1 MAGFHRAAARGLH
14 PVRAWMTQRQR
25 LEVPVHA
32 FPISL
37 QRKAGRVLAGCPGPY
52 LDWKRSRELH
62 PQAEDLTPTSKPSGH
77 SKRSPPCPQ
86 ESRTRRTTMKDRP
99 EVSEPQPDNPG
110 DPETARESSGA
121 VPCQEIER
129 YICLFVPFTTTGV
142 IVMVLY
148 HVINPVGSPLDT
160 IGSIILNM
168 WRAVGTGIALTV
180 TVILIPKT
188 VRFVSRSLR
197 QLPFKS
203 PERNPRK

>member
-1 MAGFHRAAARGLH
+1 M
-14 PVRAWMTQRQR
+14 
-25 LEVPVHA
+25 
-32 FPISL
+32 
-37 QRKAGRVLAGCPGPY
+37 PY
-52 LDWKRSRELH
+52 
-62 PQAEDLTPTSKPSGH
+62 G
-77 SKRSPPCPQ
+77 
-86 ESRTRRTTMKDRP
+86 
-99 EVSEPQPDNPG
+99 
-110 DPETARESSGA
+110 
-121 VPCQEIER
+121 EIDR